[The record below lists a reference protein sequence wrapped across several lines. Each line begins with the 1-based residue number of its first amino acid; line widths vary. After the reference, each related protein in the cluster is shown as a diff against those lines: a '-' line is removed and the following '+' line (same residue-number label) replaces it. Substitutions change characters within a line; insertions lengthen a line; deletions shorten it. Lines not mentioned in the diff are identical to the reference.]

1 MKQFAAVYT
10 PPKIWQVPSRIKWK
24 SPHLSLDDFLPYNSL
39 FLILMEKGHM
49 NFIFSCYILAG
60 EVREQLMLL
69 SWILFIS
76 ARYIPSSHHKRARFS
91 CLNGQIE
98 TLPSCMPPSCM
109 AKLKCDCPVADSA
122 IPSVIHCHCHHT
134 IEALHS
140 MKQAICGALCKVH
153 HH

>member
-1 MKQFAAVYT
+1 MKQFAALYT
-10 PPKIWQVPSRIKWK
+10 PPKIWKISKLHYYSK
-24 SPHLSLDDFLPYNSL
+24 SPHFSFHDFLPYNSL

-49 NFIFSCYILAG
+49 NFIFSSYILAG

-76 ARYIPSSHHKRARFS
+76 VRYIPSSHHNGAWFS
-91 CLNGQIE
+91 CLNGQIG
-98 TLPSCMPPSCM
+98 TWLPSCM
-109 AKLKCDCPVADSA
+109 AKLKCDCPVADSV
-122 IPSVIHCHCHHT
+122 IPSVLHCRCHHI

-140 MKQAICGALCKVH
+140 MKQAICGALCQVH